1 MVDRHPGTVN
11 TRATP
16 NQVTEAAM
24 CLNCGCGEPETRH
37 KDTDITA
44 DDVRKASAGKPLDQT
59 VQNMRTSL
67 DKMGQSQGGQM
78 ASSMGQSGTG
88 GQSER

>member
-1 MVDRHPGTVN
+1 
-11 TRATP
+11 
-16 NQVTEAAM
+16 M

-37 KDTDITA
+37 KETDITA
-44 DDVRKASAGKPLDQT
+44 DDVRDAASGSSLDQT

-78 ASSMGQSGTG
+78 GGSMGQSNSGASSG
-88 GQSER
+88 S

>member
-1 MVDRHPGTVN
+1 
-11 TRATP
+11 
-16 NQVTEAAM
+16 M

-37 KDTDITA
+37 KETDITA
-44 DDVRKASAGKPLDQT
+44 EDVRNAAAGNSLDQT

-78 ASSMGQSGTG
+78 GGPMGQSNPGASSG
-88 GQSER
+88 I